1 MKFHCNR
8 PPETVQPAHPNLKGT
23 PFWESLEP
31 EILLAE
37 QERFMETETFQE
49 NYGIIIRFDVSF
61 VLKERIVVLR
71 HRTFPIFIVFLS
83 PSFEGK
89 YFITFFLL
97 NNTIIAFICSV
108 CLCRDCT
115 INNNKDLQRLLGGG
129 ENESKRGIRKMP
141 V

>member
-1 MKFHCNR
+1 MK
-8 PPETVQPAHPNLKGT
+8 
-23 PFWESLEP
+23 P

-37 QERFMETETFQE
+37 QERFMETETFLE
-49 NYGIIIRFDVSF
+49 NFVIIIKIDVSF
-61 VLKERIVVLR
+61 VLKERICDLR

-89 YFITFFLL
+89 YLITFFLL
-97 NNTIIAFICSV
+97 NNMIIAFICSV